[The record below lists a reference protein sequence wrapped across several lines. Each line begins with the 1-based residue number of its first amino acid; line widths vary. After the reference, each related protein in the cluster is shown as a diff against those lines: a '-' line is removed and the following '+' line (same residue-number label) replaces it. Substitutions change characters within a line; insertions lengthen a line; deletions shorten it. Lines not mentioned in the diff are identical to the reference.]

1 MLGNISY
8 MSIWNTSEATLRQ
21 AASTQPALAA
31 PAGDGAKA
39 VAERTRVWMWWDL
52 DDLIRA
58 GLGDSSQWE
67 GRSQG
72 LQGLAVDFSA
82 IYETVH

>member
-1 MLGNISY
+1 MLGFMLGNISY

-39 VAERTRVWMWWDL
+39 VAERTRVWM
-52 DDLIRA
+52 
-58 GLGDSSQWE
+58 
-67 GRSQG
+67 
-72 LQGLAVDFSA
+72 
-82 IYETVH
+82 